1 MQKNLPYLV
10 IGIVLLYALYNAKLR
25 DTKAVNTKVNKEYIE
40 HIKVHKEESHF
51 EEELSRL
58 KTTKYVKHYI
68 IDIINH
74 GSNQL
79 EFKSGEMEGAFA
91 SSEDAPKIACYVLEL
106 SGKKCKSPYPN
117 DAAMFYTSVCGGCHG
132 DDGKGIGGT
141 FPDLTK
147 DKLLGIEKR
156 EAYLKTMLKHNH

>member
-1 MQKNLPYLV
+1 MQKNLPYLTIV
-10 IGIVLLYALYNAKLR
+10 IVLLYALYNAKLR
-25 DTKAVNTKVNKEYIE
+25 DTKTVNTKVNKEYIE

-58 KTTKYVKHYI
+58 KTTEYVKHYI
-68 IDIINH
+68 IDVINH

-79 EFKSGEMEGAFA
+79 KFKSGEMEGAFA

-156 EAYLKTMLKHNH
+156 EAYLKTMLKHNR